1 MNRCDGFV
9 MKLMYSHVDCLI
21 KTLISYGFFK
31 ELPFWSL
38 PISGSL
44 YLISIY
50 IYIYRYIYIYIY
62 IYMYVYITNG
72 TLCGGE
78 GIPIVNQWTFYGDSG
93 HRSG

>member
-50 IYIYRYIYIYIY
+50 IYIYI
-62 IYMYVYITNG
+62 YVYITNG